1 MSIDKL
7 KPCPFCGKEVKEW
20 DNSNATT
27 VNVIECTHCKVRFV
41 FPSSVISDV
50 IGYNYIQTFNRRG
63 QLGEWIKRGRN
74 LSPYCSL
81 CGAIGDGASY
91 CSHCGAEMIK
101 GG

>member
-1 MSIDKL
+1 MDKL
-7 KPCPFCGKEVKEW
+7 KPCPFCGEGVKEW

-41 FPSSVISDV
+41 FPCSIILDV
-50 IGYNYIQTFNRRG
+50 TGDNYIKAFNKRG
-63 QLGEWIKRGRN
+63 KNGEWIKRSKGI
-74 LSPYCSL
+74 SPYCSL
-81 CGAIGDGASY
+81 CGAVGDGANY